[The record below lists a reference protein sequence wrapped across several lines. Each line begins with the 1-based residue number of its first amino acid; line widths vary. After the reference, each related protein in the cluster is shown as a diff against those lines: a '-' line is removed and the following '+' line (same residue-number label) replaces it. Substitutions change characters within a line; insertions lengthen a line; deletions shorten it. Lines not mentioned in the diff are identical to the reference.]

1 MVSKLSCAID
11 VDRLTPLPA
20 LMLCCE
26 TAHEGTK
33 YRSTYRSD
41 TPDCNRICSSHRSVD
56 ITYASTTGCEHGGAK
71 EACDESESQQR
82 SEVRCQ
88 RDRQL

>member
-1 MVSKLSCAID
+1 MVSRLSRAID

-20 LMLCCE
+20 LMLCSE

-33 YRSTYRSD
+33 YRSTNRSD
-41 TPDCNRICSSHRSVD
+41 TPDSNRICSSHRSVD
-56 ITYASTTGCEHGGAK
+56 IAYASTTGCQHWGAE
-71 EACDESESQQR
+71 EAGDESEGQQR
-82 SEVRCQ
+82 SEVWCQ